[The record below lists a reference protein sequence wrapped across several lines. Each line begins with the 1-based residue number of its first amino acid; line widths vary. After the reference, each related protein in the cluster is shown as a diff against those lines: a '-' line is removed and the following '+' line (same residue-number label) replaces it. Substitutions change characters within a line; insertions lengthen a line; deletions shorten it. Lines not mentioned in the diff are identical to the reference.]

1 MAYVTPSTQNIKTCF
16 QSHYSLPYFQREYK
30 WETRHFSELF
40 NDIQNTFLQDFDP
53 AHGRKEVSNY
63 LPYFLGSI
71 ITSKDDGGKKP
82 LVDGQQRLTST
93 FLLLAFLERYSC
105 DNDIQNAADIRGL
118 LGNMSYGT
126 MEYSIEFSASRK
138 KVFDLYLDKEI
149 PVTEALA
156 QAEDIEHLDDGDK
169 KIIEALRTT
178 GDLLDDI
185 AKAHIA
191 YFIDYVRE
199 RVLLIDI
206 AVESESEAHR
216 VFVTMND
223 RGLRLG
229 PIDLL
234 KGLILSKITDTQ
246 TSHTCHKAW
255 VDSIRKLKDIDPEED
270 SLFFRNFFRSKWAET
285 IRGKTK
291 GDAAGDFDIIGDAYH
306 RWFEVNTT
314 RLKLST
320 ADDYSS
326 FAQSTIPKFVEIYT
340 FIRKC
345 ETEFTNGFE
354 CLFYNATRRLNS
366 QAMIILSAID
376 KDDTNEIWK
385 KKISLIS
392 KYIDLILTSRTIDG
406 KTNNYDNLKDIAFAL
421 TKDLRNKTYEEL
433 LKHIQNEWDKYFN
446 SINRLDNL
454 TYTKNERSD
463 ILFILSRIACHLE
476 SNIKLTN
483 TVGFQIYWQRD
494 RNMKTFDIE
503 HILKAAFD
511 ISVLPTEHGF
521 VDAKDYAE
529 HRNRIGALALL
540 PRSRNRSL
548 QDQSYSQ
555 KLAAYAT
562 ENILTQSL
570 GLSFYANNPNVEKYL
585 TENPLITLSALPEFG
600 KDEIGKRAL
609 AYKAVAVQVW
619 QKPKSADVQNET
631 IAASASS

>member
-93 FLLLAFLERYSC
+93 FLLLAFLERYRC

-138 KVFDLYLDKEI
+138 KVFDLYLDKDI
-149 PVTEALA
+149 PITDALA
-156 QAEDIEHLDDGDK
+156 QAEDIKHLDDGDK

-185 AKAHIA
+185 ARANIA

-246 TSHTCHKAW
+246 ASHACHKAW

-291 GDAAGDFDIIGDAYH
+291 GDAAGDFDVIGDAYH

-326 FAQSTIPKFVEIYT
+326 FAKTTIPRFVEIYT

-345 ETEFTNGFE
+345 ETEFTSGFE

-376 KDDTNEIWK
+376 KTDTNEIWK
-385 KKISLIS
+385 KKVSLIS

-406 KTNNYDNLKDIAFAL
+406 KTNNYDNLKDIAFVL

-446 SINRLDNL
+446 SISRLDNL

-476 SNIKLTN
+476 SSIQLTN
-483 TVGFQIYWQRD
+483 TVGFQTYWQRD

-503 HILKAAFD
+503 HILKSAFD

-570 GLSFYANNPNVEKYL
+570 GLSFYANNPKVGKYL
-585 TENPLITLSALPEFG
+585 TENPLITFSALPEFG

-609 AYKAVAVQVW
+609 AYKAVAAQVW
-619 QKPKSADVQNET
+619 QKPKSADVPNDT
-631 IAASASS
+631 IAASASC

>member
-1 MAYVTPSTQNIKTCF
+1 MAYVTPSTQNIKACF
-16 QSHYSLPYFQREYK
+16 QNHYSLPYFQREYK

-93 FLLLAFLERYSC
+93 FLLLAFLERYRC

-138 KVFDLYLDKEI
+138 RVFDLYLNKEI
-149 PVTEALA
+149 PVSEALT
-156 QAEDIEHLDDGDK
+156 QAEDIKHLDDGDK

-178 GDLLDDI
+178 DDLFDDV
-185 AKAHIA
+185 AREHIA

-246 TSHTCHKAW
+246 AGHACHKAW
-255 VDSIRKLKDIDPEED
+255 VDAIRKLKDIDPEED
-270 SLFFRNFFRSKWAET
+270 SLFFRNFFRAKWAET

-291 GDAAGDFDIIGDAYH
+291 GDAAGDFDVIGDAYH

-314 RLKLST
+314 RLTLST

-326 FAQSTIPKFVEIYT
+326 FAQTTIPKFVEIYT

-345 ETEFTNGFE
+345 ESEFTNDFE

-366 QAMIILSAID
+366 QAMIIMSAID
-376 KDDTNEIWK
+376 EKDTSKIWK

-392 KYIDLILTSRTIDG
+392 SYIDLILTSRTIDG
-406 KTNNYDNLKDIAFAL
+406 KTNNYDNLKDIAFSL
-421 TKDLRNKTYEEL
+421 TKDLRNKTYEQL
-433 LKHIQNEWDKYFN
+433 LNHIQNEWDKYYN
-446 SINRLDNL
+446 SINRLENL

-463 ILFILSRIACHLE
+463 ILFILARIASHLE
-476 SNIKLTN
+476 SSIKLTN
-483 TVGFQIYWQRD
+483 TVGFPIYWQRD

-511 ISVLPTEHGF
+511 ITTLPTEHGF

-529 HRNRIGALALL
+529 QRNRIGALALL

-548 QDQSYSQ
+548 QDKTYSE
-555 KLAAYAT
+555 KLSAYST

-570 GLSFYANNPNVEKYL
+570 CNSFYANNPNMGKYL
-585 TENPLITLSALPEFG
+585 TENSLITFSALPEFG
-600 KDEIGKRAL
+600 KDEIAKRASS
-609 AYKAVAVQVW
+609 YTAVAGQVW
-619 QKPKSADVQNET
+619 KKPISADELNDL
-631 IAASASS
+631 IAPSATS

>member
-93 FLLLAFLERYSC
+93 FLLLAFLERYRV
-105 DNDIQNAADIRGL
+105 DNDVQNAAEITGL

-126 MEYSIEFSASRK
+126 MEYSIEFSPSRK
-138 KVFDLYLDKEI
+138 KVFDLYLNKEI
-149 PVTEALA
+149 SVSEALTQA
-156 QAEDIEHLDDGDK
+156 QDIEHLDDGDK
-169 KIIEALRTT
+169 KIIDALRTT
-178 GDLLDDI
+178 DDLLDDVTRNY
-185 AKAHIA
+185 IA

-234 KGLILSKITDTQ
+234 KGLILSRITDTQ
-246 TSHTCHKAW
+246 AAHSCHKAW
-255 VDSIRKLKDIDPEED
+255 VDAIRKLKDIDPEED
-270 SLFFRNFFRSKWAET
+270 SLFFKNYFRAKWAET

-291 GDAAGDFDIIGDAYH
+291 GDVAGDFDVIGDAYH
-306 RWFEVNTT
+306 RWFEVNTA
-314 RLKLST
+314 RLALST
-320 ADDYSS
+320 ADDYDT
-326 FAQSTIPKFVEIYT
+326 FAQVTIPKFVEIYT
-340 FIRKC
+340 FIRTC
-345 ETEFTNGFE
+345 EGEFTSGFE
-354 CLFYNATRRLNS
+354 RLFYNATRRLNS
-366 QAMIILSAID
+366 QAMIIMSAID
-376 KDDTNEIWK
+376 GDDTSEVWK
-385 KKISLIS
+385 KKVSLIS
-392 KYIDLILTSRTIDG
+392 EYIDLILTSRTIDG

-421 TKDLRNKTYEEL
+421 TKDLRNKTYDQL
-433 LKHIQNEWDKYFN
+433 LDYMQNDWGKYFN
-446 SINRLDNL
+446 SISRLENL

-463 ILFILSRIACHLE
+463 ILFILARIASYLE
-476 SNIKLTN
+476 SNMGLTN
-483 TVGFQIYWQRD
+483 KVGFSIYWQRD
-494 RNMKTFDIE
+494 RGMKTFDIE
-503 HILKAAFD
+503 HILKSAFD
-511 ISVLPTEHGF
+511 IATLPAEHGF

-529 HRNRIGALALL
+529 SRNRIGALALL

-548 QDQSYSQ
+548 QDKIYSE
-555 KLAAYAT
+555 KLPVYAT
-562 ENILTQSL
+562 ENVLTQTL
-570 GLSFYANNPNVEKYL
+570 GQSFYTNNPNVDRYL
-585 TENPLITLSALPEFG
+585 AENLLMGFTALPQFG
-600 KDEIGKRAL
+600 KAEIAKRASS
-609 AYKAVAVQVW
+609 YTAVAAQVW
-619 QKPKSADVQNET
+619 KKPISAKE
-631 IAASASS
+631 AEAK